1 MHQLMTDYLKLLAKL
16 HADFEKCLEGMS
28 VEGLDWTP
36 GRDMN
41 SLCVLVVHV
50 VGSARYWVGDV
61 AAGIDSKR
69 NRDAEFTVSG
79 LDTAQLKALLIA
91 NREFVHSVLEKLTP
105 DDLIISR
112 FGHQE
117 TAGEAILHALEH
129 TALHVGHAQLTRQ
142 LWDQRQT

>member
-1 MHQLMTDYLKLLAKL
+1 MYQLINDYLKLLAKL
-16 HADFEKCLEGMS
+16 HADFEKCLEGMT

-69 NRDAEFTVSG
+69 NRDAEFQARS
-79 LDTAQLKALLIA
+79 LDAAQLKAFLIA
-91 NREFVHSVLEKLTP
+91 NREFIQSVLEKLTP
-105 DDLIISR
+105 DDLVISR

-142 LWDQRQT
+142 LWDQRQS